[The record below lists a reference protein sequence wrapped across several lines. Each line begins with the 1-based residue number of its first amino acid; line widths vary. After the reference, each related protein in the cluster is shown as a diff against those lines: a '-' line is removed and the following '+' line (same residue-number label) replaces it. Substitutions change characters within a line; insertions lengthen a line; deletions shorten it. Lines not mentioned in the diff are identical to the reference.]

1 MISTTN
7 TAAMHST
14 SENLDSA
21 FSTYMIVCY
30 KRSCDLGNQR
40 KPGCDSVYEF
50 DPVAPEFYW
59 LAHVAHDSGPVERV
73 KSGDQGCSAV
83 ITGLLGQRIEFKLF
97 WKISEMAGNLFLNS

>member
-59 LAHVAHDSGPVERV
+59 LAHVAHNSGPVRYKGLKAETKGVQRSLQVIRSADRV
-73 KSGDQGCSAV
+73 QA
-83 ITGLLGQRIEFKLF
+83 ILENQRN
-97 WKISEMAGNLFLNS
+97 GR